1 MSDEIGREP
10 WQWEEAEWRQRVNRV
25 RAGRRLAPAQW
36 PDGKPFAVAIL
47 SLIHISEPTR
57 PY

>member
-1 MSDEIGREP
+1 MK
-10 WQWEEAEWRQRVNRV
+10 
-25 RAGRRLAPAQW
+25 RLAISVRRILLALLALALAYLLW
-36 PDGKPFAVAIL
+36 LFGWVLYL